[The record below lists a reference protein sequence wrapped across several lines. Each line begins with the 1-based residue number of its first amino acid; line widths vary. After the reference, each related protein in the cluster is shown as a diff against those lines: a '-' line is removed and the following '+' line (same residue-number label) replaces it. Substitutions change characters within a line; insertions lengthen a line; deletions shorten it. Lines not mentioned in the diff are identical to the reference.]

1 MSSLLGRKGTKVT
14 NILLPEYD
22 YIVVGAGSAGAVVA
36 ARLSEDAGS
45 SILLLEAG
53 GDDYGDKMVAV
64 PLMYGALQ
72 RTHRDWMLSVEPQKH
87 ALKAFKGNRNYYP
100 RGKMLGGSSNLNAM
114 IYVRGCR
121 LDFDRWA
128 ELGCEGWSYED
139 VLPYFLK
146 SEAFVDINNG
156 DSIVEKD
163 YHNTRGPQEVTRFSP
178 SSLSRVFRSAGEE
191 LGYKT
196 VDYNGRE
203 MIGVSPSFTNVTK
216 NGLRASTS
224 RAFLRPAMDRPNLH
238 ISIHSHVEKV
248 LIEGSRAV
256 GVLVKKDGRE
266 VTVRCRKEV
275 IICAG
280 AIMSPQILLLSG
292 VGPRQHL
299 DEAKIPVLKDLPV
312 GENLQD
318 HLFVPVTSPVTST
331 DLLAR
336 STLLNPLNILKYLW
350 SGGGWLRVSPITELA
365 FFRLGSATPPGMP
378 DIQFHVV
385 PSAQEKGVR
394 DRTEKMF
401 DYKDEI
407 FTDYLESGA
416 KIFGSRQG
424 VSISV
429 TLLHP
434 KSTGTVRLNVVDPK
448 GPPLV
453 DPNFLARQE
462 DVDIFVKGIREAQ
475 RFLDT
480 KAMKAIGAES
490 RNIERAYKPILWQHA
505 YDSDGYY
512 GEYVRHFAHNVYHPT
527 STCKMGAIDDPT
539 TVVDSQLRVKG
550 FSNLRVADASVIPEV
565 ISGNTNAACVMIGE
579 KAADLIRGIDSVRQ
593 FRKPLFS
600 KL

>member
-1 MSSLLGRKGTKVT
+1 MAGLFGRKGTKVT
-14 NILLPEYD
+14 KTLLPEYD

-64 PLMYGALQ
+64 PMMYGALQ

-100 RGKMLGGSSNLNAM
+100 RGKILGGSSNLNAM

-121 LDFDRWA
+121 LDFDRWE
-128 ELGCEGWSYED
+128 ELGCEGWNYED
-139 VLPYFLK
+139 VMPYFLK

-156 DSIVEKD
+156 DPIIEKE
-163 YHNTRGPQEVTRFSP
+163 YHNTRGPQEVTRYSP
-178 SSLSRVFRSAGEE
+178 SSLSQVFRSAGEE

-203 MIGVSPSFTNVTK
+203 MIGLSPTFTNVTK

-224 RAFLRPAMDRPNLH
+224 RAFLWPAMNRPNLH

-248 LIEGSRAV
+248 LIEGNRAI
-256 GVLVKKDGRE
+256 GVLVNKDGRE

-275 IICAG
+275 VLCAG
-280 AIMSPQILLLSG
+280 AIMSPQILMLSG
-292 VGPRQHL
+292 IGPRQHL
-299 DEAKIPVLKDLPV
+299 DAAKIPVLKDLPV

-318 HLFVPVTSPVTST
+318 HLLVPVNSPCTST
-331 DLLAR
+331 DLLTR
-336 STLLNPLNILKYLW
+336 SKVLNPLNIMKYLW
-350 SGGGWLRVSPITELA
+350 SGGGRLRSSPVTELS

-378 DIQFHVV
+378 DIQFHVT
-385 PSAQEKGVR
+385 PAAQERGVR
-394 DRTEKMF
+394 ENTEQQLN
-401 DYKDEI
+401 YKDEI
-407 FTDYLESGA
+407 FTEYLASGA
-416 KIFGSRQG
+416 KNFGSRQG
-424 VSISV
+424 FTIWV

-453 DPNFLARQE
+453 DPDFLARQE
-462 DVDIFVKGIREAQ
+462 DVDIYVKGIREAQ

-490 RNIERAYKPILWQHA
+490 RNIERVYKPILWQHA

-512 GEYVRHFAHNVYHPT
+512 GEYVRHFANTAYHPT
-527 STCKMGAIDDPT
+527 STCKMGAIEDPS
-539 TVVDSQLRVKG
+539 TVVDSKLRVKG

-565 ISGNTNAACVMIGE
+565 ISGNTNAVCVMIGE
-579 KAADLIRGIDSVRQ
+579 KAADLIRGIDSVRH
-593 FRKPLFS
+593 FRKPVFS